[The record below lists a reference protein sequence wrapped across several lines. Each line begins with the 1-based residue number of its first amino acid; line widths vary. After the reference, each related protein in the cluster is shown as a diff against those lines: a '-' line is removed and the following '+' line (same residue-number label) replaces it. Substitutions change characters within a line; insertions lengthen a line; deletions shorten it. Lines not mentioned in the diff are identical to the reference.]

1 MAWPI
6 LILLPAVMVLGLA
19 LVVSRREAR
28 RGMGA
33 SSSIAE
39 N

>member
-19 LVVSRREAR
+19 LVVSKREAR
-28 RGMGA
+28 RGIGA
-33 SSSIAE
+33 SRSVHPL
-39 N
+39 